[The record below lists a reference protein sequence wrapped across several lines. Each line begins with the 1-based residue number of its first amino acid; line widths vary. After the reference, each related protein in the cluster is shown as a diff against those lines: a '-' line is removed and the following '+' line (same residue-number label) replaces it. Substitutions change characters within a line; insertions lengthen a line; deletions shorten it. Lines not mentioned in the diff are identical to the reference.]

1 MSMRSLQEKDLK
13 YVWHPCSQM
22 KDYEKFP
29 PIVIEKGKGVFLE
42 DVEGKKYLDA
52 VSSWWVNLF
61 GHSNQR
67 INDALYK
74 QANTLEH
81 VIFANF
87 THKPAIELSE
97 RIVNL
102 APNRL
107 DKVFFGDNGSSA
119 VEIALK
125 LSFQYHQQIGKSK
138 KIKFVNISDAYHGET
153 IGALSMGDVDL
164 YNKVYKP
171 ILLDSVTVE
180 GPDCFRCRYQ
190 KERNTC
196 NAECFE
202 IMENTLKEIHEE
214 VTGVIIEPMVQ
225 CAAGMKIYSPRYLVK
240 LRELC
245 DKYDINLIADEIAVG
260 FGRTGKMFASEHAGI
275 SPDIM
280 CLSKGLTAGYMPLSL
295 VLMSDKIYDAF
306 YDDYSTM
313 KAFLHSH
320 SYSGNPL
327 GCSIAVE
334 TLNIFEDEAILENN
348 KTKSEYL
355 RNKVESVL
363 KEIHHVGEYRQ
374 IGMIGAIELVKDKET
389 KEPFESEK
397 RVGYN
402 IYKNALKKGVVLRA
416 LGNIVYF
423 MPPLIISEEE
433 IDFMVDVARDSI
445 NEYFD
450 SNQFKNLHNE

>member
-1 MSMRSLQEKDLK
+1 MSMKELQKKDLK

-29 PIVIEKGKGVFLE
+29 PIVIKKGKGLFLE

-61 GHSNQR
+61 GHSNER
-67 INDALYK
+67 INGALYK

-87 THKPAIELSE
+87 THKPAIELCE
-97 RIVNL
+97 RIVGL
-102 APNRL
+102 TPDRL
-107 DKVFFGDNGSSA
+107 NKVFFGDNGSSA
-119 VEIALK
+119 IEIALK
-125 LSFQYHQQIGKSK
+125 LSFQYHQQIGKTK
-138 KIKFVNISDAYHGET
+138 KVKFVNITDAYHGET

-164 YNKVYKP
+164 YSKVFEP

-180 GPDCFRCRYQ
+180 GPDCFRCKYD
-190 KERNTC
+190 KERSTC

-202 IMENTLKEIHEE
+202 AMESCIKDIHQE
-214 VTGVIIEPMVQ
+214 VSAIIIEPIVQ
-225 CAAGMKIYSPRYLVK
+225 CAAGMKIYSPKYLMK

-245 DKYDINLIADEIAVG
+245 DEYEINLIADEIAVG
-260 FGRTGKMFASEHAGI
+260 FGRTGKMFACEHAEI

-295 VLMSDKIYDAF
+295 VLMSDKMYEAF
-306 YDDYSTM
+306 YDDYNTM

-327 GCSIAVE
+327 GCSVAVE
-334 TLNIFEDEAILENN
+334 TLNIFEDENVIEKNRN
-348 KTKSEYL
+348 KSEYL
-355 RNKVESVL
+355 RKKVESVL
-363 KEIHHVGEYRQ
+363 KDIPYVGEYRQ
-374 IGMIGAIELVKDKET
+374 IGMIGAIELVKDKNS

-402 IYKNALKKGVVLRA
+402 IYKKALEKGVILRA

-423 MPPLIISEEE
+423 MPPYVITENE
-433 IDFMVDVARDSI
+433 IDIMVEVARDSI
-445 NEYFD
+445 KEYFE
-450 SNQFKNLHNE
+450 NN

>member
-1 MSMRSLQEKDLK
+1 MSMKEFQIKDLE
-13 YVWHPCSQM
+13 YIWHPCSQM

-42 DVEGKKYLDA
+42 DMEGNKYLDA

-87 THKPAIELSE
+87 THKPAIELCE
-97 RIVNL
+97 RIVSL
-102 APNRL
+102 TPDRL
-107 DKVFFGDNGSSA
+107 QKVFFGDNGSSA
-119 VEIALK
+119 IEIALK
-125 LSFQYHQQIGKSK
+125 LSFQYHQQIGKTK
-138 KIKFVNISDAYHGET
+138 KTRFVNISDAYHGET
-153 IGALSMGDVDL
+153 IGALSMGDMDL
-164 YNKVYKP
+164 YSKVYKP
-171 ILLDSVTVE
+171 ILLDSVKVE
-180 GPDCFRCRYQ
+180 GPDCFRCKFN

-196 NAECFE
+196 NAECFVNMEEKINE
-202 IMENTLKEIHEE
+202 IYEE
-214 VTGVIIEPMVQ
+214 VSAIIIEPLVQ
-225 CAAGMKIYSPRYLVK
+225 CAAGMKIYSPKYLVK

-245 DKYDINLIADEIAVG
+245 DKLDINLIADEIAVG
-260 FGRTGKMFASEHAGI
+260 FGRTGKMFACEHANI

-295 VLMSDKIYDAF
+295 VLMSNKIYDAF
-306 YDDYSTM
+306 YDEYDTM

-327 GCSIAVE
+327 GCSVAVE
-334 TLNIFEDEAILENN
+334 TLNIFKDEDVIN
-348 KTKSEYL
+348 KNKDKSEYL
-355 RNKVESVL
+355 RNKVESIL
-363 KEIHHVGEYRQ
+363 KDIPYVGEYRQ

-389 KEPFESEK
+389 KESFEGEK

-402 IYKNALKKGVVLRA
+402 IYQKALKKGVLLRA
-416 LGNIVYF
+416 LGNIIYF
-423 MPPLIISEEE
+423 MPPYVISEEE
-433 IDFMVDVARDSI
+433 IDLMVEVARDSI

-450 SNQFKNLHNE
+450 ENK

>member
-1 MSMRSLQEKDLK
+1 MSMKKLQEKDLK

-42 DVEGKKYLDA
+42 DIEGKKYLDA

-67 INDALYK
+67 ISDALYN
-74 QANTLEH
+74 QANSLEH

-87 THKPAIELSE
+87 THKPAIELCE
-97 RIVNL
+97 RIVSL
-102 APNRL
+102 TPDRL
-107 DKVFFGDNGSSA
+107 QKVFFGDNGSSA
-119 VEIALK
+119 IEIALK
-125 LSFQYHQQIGKSK
+125 LSFQYHQQIGKTK
-138 KIKFVNISDAYHGET
+138 KTRFVNISDAYHGET

-164 YNKVYKP
+164 YSKVYKP
-171 ILLDSVTVE
+171 ILLDSEKVE
-180 GPDCFRCRYQ
+180 GPDCFRCKYN

-196 NAECFE
+196 NAECF
-202 IMENTLKEIHEE
+202 ITMEEKIKQIHQE
-214 VTGVIIEPMVQ
+214 VSAIIIEPLVQ
-225 CAAGMKIYSPRYLVK
+225 CAAGMKIYSPKYLVK

-245 DKYDINLIADEIAVG
+245 DKYDINIIADEIAVG
-260 FGRTGKMFASEHAGI
+260 FGRTGKMFACEHAGI

-295 VLMSDKIYDAF
+295 VLMSNKIYDAF
-306 YDDYSTM
+306 YDEYDTM

-334 TLNIFEDEAILENN
+334 TLNIFEDEDVIN
-348 KTKSEYL
+348 KNKIKSEYL

-363 KEIHHVGEYRQ
+363 KEIPNVGEYRQ
-374 IGMIGAIELVKDKET
+374 IGMIGAIELVKDKNT
-389 KEPFESEK
+389 KEPIDYEK

-402 IYKNALKKGVVLRA
+402 IYQKALKKGVLLRA

-423 MPPLIISEEE
+423 MPPYVITEEE
-433 IDFMVDVARDSI
+433 IDFMVDVAKDSI
-445 NEYFD
+445 IEYF
-450 SNQFKNLHNE
+450 NENEL